1 MNVQRYLIWRN
12 FETSRFGTSNQI
24 KTVRNLKIEVLE
36 SSINHQKRRTKG
48 QVISGRHKNFDG
60 LHLGEMSNQ
69 IEFRA

>member
-1 MNVQRYLIWRN
+1 MTVQRYLIRRN
-12 FETSRFGTSNQI
+12 FETSRFGTSIQI
-24 KTVRNLKIEVLE
+24 ETERNLKIEVLE

-60 LHLGEMSNQ
+60 LHMGEMSNQ